1 MTNEELALRAQAGD
15 LDARNQLWEAVRRL
29 CYKLAHRF
37 FPLCQRAGIERAD
50 LKQELFFGFLAALDA
65 FDPDKGYLFNSY
77 LEYTVRKACAN
88 ALGIRNGKRLD
99 PPASLQTPVGEDC
112 DELQDLI
119 PDTTSGQPFEDAEN
133 RVFNE
138 QLHAALD
145 TCLDALDDRRRE
157 TICARFY
164 DGLTLA
170 EVSKQLGCSPQ
181 RVRQLEKDGLR
192 ELRKPQ
198 YTRRLAPFREQI
210 ISTRSYHGTGYQAWK
225 RCGSVQERTLVY
237 LENKGLL

>member
-15 LDARNQLWEAVRRL
+15 LDARNQLWETVRRL

-37 FPLCQRAGIERAD
+37 FPLCQRACIERAD

-77 LEYTVRKACAN
+77 LEYAVRKACAN

-157 TICARFY
+157 TIRSRFY
-164 DGLTLA
+164 DGLTLD
-170 EVSKQLGCSPQ
+170 EVSKQLECSPQ
-181 RVRQLEKDGLR
+181 RVRQLENDGLR